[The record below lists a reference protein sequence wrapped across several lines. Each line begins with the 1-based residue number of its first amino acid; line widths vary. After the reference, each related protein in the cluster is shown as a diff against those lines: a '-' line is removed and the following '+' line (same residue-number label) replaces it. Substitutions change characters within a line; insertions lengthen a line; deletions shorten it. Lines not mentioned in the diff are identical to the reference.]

1 MIMSFI
7 EFIRPFSLHPLKNSN
22 QAKYFS
28 ILKISLFFFIIS
40 APIILPQGIEKN
52 DYASA
57 RENMVK
63 YQIENRGISDSSVLN
78 AMRTVPRHKFVLK
91 SYRSQA
97 YADSPLPIGD
107 GQTISQPYIV
117 AFMTEILELDR
128 SHKVLEI
135 GTGSGYQAAILAELC
150 DSVFTIEIFESL
162 GKKASKLLEELQ
174 YNNLQVKIGDGYKGW
189 IEHAPFDRIIVTCA
203 PTHVPEPLQEQL
215 IEGGM
220 MIIPTG
226 GRYAQSLILLIKK
239 NGKLIRENVLPVRF
253 VPMIDEGGKKY

>member
-1 MIMSFI
+1 MDFS
-7 EFIRPFSLHPLKNSN
+7 EFKIPFSHLPKRCINQEKNISFLKVS
-22 QAKYFS
+22 
-28 ILKISLFFFIIS
+28 FFFLVIFTT
-40 APIILPQGIEKN
+40 IILPQEIEKN
-52 DYASA
+52 DYAGE
-57 RENMVK
+57 REKMVR

-91 SYRSQA
+91 SFESQA
-97 YADSPLPIGD
+97 YIDSPLPIEE

-117 AFMTEILELDR
+117 AFMTEILKLDR
-128 SHKVLEI
+128 SYKVLEI
-135 GTGSGYQAAILAELC
+135 GTGSGYQAAILSVLC

-162 GKKASKLLEELQ
+162 GGKAAKLLEELQ
-174 YNNLQVKIGDGYKGW
+174 YNNVKVKIADGYNGW

-215 IEGGM
+215 IEGGL

-226 GRYAQSLILLIKK
+226 EHYSQSLILLVKK
-239 NGKLIRENVLPVRF
+239 GGKLIREDVLPVRF